1 MMIFS
6 NIILRKNKIQ
16 INQKENKNLS
26 LNSYK
31 IKSNLLM
38 VFFKKIIIINYKLTI
53 LYKMISKY
61 KKYF

>member
-16 INQKENKNLS
+16 INQKEYKNLS

-31 IKSNLLM
+31 IKSNCLM